1 MTAVL
6 FTSLFVLLFTSIPVF
21 IAMAA
26 AGAMALALF
35 TSIPLEVVAQRM
47 FSGIDTFSLIAVPF
61 FILAANIMK
70 GGGMSRRI
78 INVADKV
85 VGHFTG
91 GLAIATVISCMFFGA
106 LSGSS
111 PATVIAIGGLLLPEL
126 INAGYGEE
134 FSLGLITSTPAV
146 AVIIPPSIGM
156 IIYGTVTGV
165 SIGDLFIGGVGP
177 GIVWGLVT
185 MVYCYIYAKRS
196 KVPVK
201 KRATLKE
208 LLVAIKE
215 AGWALGV
222 PVIIIGGIYGGIFTP
237 TESAVVAA
245 IYAIIISL
253 FVYKEMDFKDL
264 MKESVD
270 AAIGTA
276 QIMVLLAAAS
286 IFSWILTREQVP
298 QALANTLVSI
308 TNSRI
313 LILLMINIILLI
325 AGMFIDAASIQTILS
340 PLFLPV
346 ALNYGIDPVHLG
358 IIMVVNGAI
367 GMATPLFGLNLF
379 VATGLSKKPLSTI
392 IKGVIP
398 FIILSLIAMAI
409 ITYVPQI
416 TLFLV
421 NSMK

>member
-126 INAGYGEE
+126 LNAGYGEE
-134 FSLGLITSTPAV
+134 FSLGLITSTPAI

-201 KRATLKE
+201 KKATLKE

-367 GMATPLFGLNLF
+367 GMATPPFGLNLF

-392 IKGVIP
+392 IKGVMP
-398 FIILSLIAMAI
+398 FIILSLITMAI

>member
-1 MTAVL
+1 MTAFL
-6 FTSLFVLLFTSIPVF
+6 FITLFVLLFTSIPVF
-21 IAMAA
+21 IAMTAS
-26 AGAMALALF
+26 GVLSLSIF
-35 TSIPLEVVAQRM
+35 SQIPLEVIAQRM
-47 FSGIDTFSLIAVPF
+47 FSGIDSFSLLAVPF
-61 FILAANIMK
+61 FILAANVMK

-78 INVADKV
+78 IDVADKL
-85 VGHFTG
+85 VGHLHG

-126 INAGYGEE
+126 VNAGYGEK
-134 FSLGLITSTPAV
+134 FSLGLITATPAI

-177 GIVWGLVT
+177 GIVWGVVT
-185 MVYCYIYAKRS
+185 MAYCYIYARRK

-201 KRATLKE
+201 EPATLKE
-208 LLVAIKE
+208 LFTALKD

-222 PVIIIGGIYGGIFTP
+222 PAIIIGGIYGGIFTP

-245 IYAIIISL
+245 IYAIVVSL
-253 FVYKEMDFKDL
+253 FIYKEMDFKGL
-264 MKESVD
+264 MEQSIDSAV
-270 AAIGTA
+270 GTA

-286 IFSWILTREQVP
+286 VFSWILTREQVP
-298 QALANTLVSI
+298 QALAQSLMSI
-308 TNSRI
+308 TNSKI
-313 LILLMINIILLI
+313 AILLMMNIILLI

-367 GMATPLFGLNLF
+367 GMATPPFGLNIF
-379 VATGLSKKPLSTI
+379 VATSISEKPIGTI

-398 FIILSLIAMAI
+398 FIILSLITMAI
-409 ITYVPQI
+409 VTYIPEV
-416 TLFLV
+416 TMFLV
-421 NSMK
+421 NAMK

>member
-126 INAGYGEE
+126 LNAGYGEE
-134 FSLGLITSTPAV
+134 FSLGLITSTPAI

-367 GMATPLFGLNLF
+367 GMATPPFGLNLF

-392 IKGVIP
+392 IKGVMP
-398 FIILSLIAMAI
+398 FIILSLITMAI

>member
-126 INAGYGEE
+126 LNAGYGEE
-134 FSLGLITSTPAV
+134 FSLGLITSTPAI

-156 IIYGTVTGV
+156 IVYGTVTGV

-264 MKESVD
+264 MKEAVE

-367 GMATPLFGLNLF
+367 GMATPPFGLNLF

-392 IKGVIP
+392 IKGVMP

>member
-126 INAGYGEE
+126 LNAGYGEE
-134 FSLGLITSTPAV
+134 FSLGLITSTPAI

-367 GMATPLFGLNLF
+367 GMATPPFGLNLF

>member
-126 INAGYGEE
+126 LNAGYGEE
-134 FSLGLITSTPAV
+134 FSLGLITSTPAI

-156 IIYGTVTGV
+156 IVYGTVTGV

-264 MKESVD
+264 MKEAVE

-367 GMATPLFGLNLF
+367 GMATPPFGLNLF

-392 IKGVIP
+392 IKGVMP
-398 FIILSLIAMAI
+398 FIILSLITMAI

>member
-126 INAGYGEE
+126 LNAGYGEE
-134 FSLGLITSTPAV
+134 FSLGLITSTPAI

-156 IIYGTVTGV
+156 IIYG
-165 SIGDLFIGGVGP
+165 
-177 GIVWGLVT
+177 
-185 MVYCYIYAKRS
+185 
-196 KVPVK
+196 
-201 KRATLKE
+201 
-208 LLVAIKE
+208 
-215 AGWALGV
+215 
-222 PVIIIGGIYGGIFTP
+222 
-237 TESAVVAA
+237 
-245 IYAIIISL
+245 
-253 FVYKEMDFKDL
+253 
-264 MKESVD
+264 
-270 AAIGTA
+270 
-276 QIMVLLAAAS
+276 
-286 IFSWILTREQVP
+286 
-298 QALANTLVSI
+298 
-308 TNSRI
+308 
-313 LILLMINIILLI
+313 
-325 AGMFIDAASIQTILS
+325 
-340 PLFLPV
+340 
-346 ALNYGIDPVHLG
+346 
-358 IIMVVNGAI
+358 
-367 GMATPLFGLNLF
+367 
-379 VATGLSKKPLSTI
+379 
-392 IKGVIP
+392 
-398 FIILSLIAMAI
+398 
-409 ITYVPQI
+409 
-416 TLFLV
+416 
-421 NSMK
+421 

>member
-134 FSLGLITSTPAV
+134 FSLGLITSTPAI

-367 GMATPLFGLNLF
+367 GMATPPFGLNLF

-392 IKGVIP
+392 IKGVMP

>member
-1 MTAVL
+1 MTAIL
-6 FTSLFVLLFTSIPVF
+6 FVSLFALLFTSIPVF

-26 AGAMALALF
+26 AGFIALALS

-61 FILAANIMK
+61 FILSANIMK

-78 INVADKV
+78 INVADKI

-134 FSLGLITSTPAV
+134 FSLGLITATPAI

-156 IIYGTVTGV
+156 IVYGTVTGV

-185 MVYCYIYAKRS
+185 MVYCYVYAKKN

-201 KRATLKE
+201 KRATFKE
-208 LLVAIKE
+208 FLVAIKE
-215 AGWALGV
+215 GGWALGV
-222 PVIIIGGIYGGIFTP
+222 PIIIIGGIYGGIFTP

-253 FVYKEMDFKDL
+253 FVYKEIGFKDL
-264 MKESVD
+264 MKEAID

-286 IFSWILTREQVP
+286 VFSWILTREQVP
-298 QALANTLVSI
+298 QALANTFVGI
-308 TNSRI
+308 TNSKI
-313 LILLMINIILLI
+313 VILLMFNIVMLI
-325 AGMFIDAASIQTILS
+325 AGMFIDAASFQTILS
-340 PLFLPV
+340 PLFLPI

-358 IIMVVNGAI
+358 IIMVVTGAI
-367 GMATPLFGLNLF
+367 GMATPPFGLNLF
-379 VATGLSKKPLSTI
+379 VATSLSKKPLSTI
-392 IKGVIP
+392 IKGVLP
-398 FIILSLIAMAI
+398 FIILFLIALVI
-409 ITYVPQI
+409 TTYVPQI